1 MVQPSNTSASG
12 SDAEELAR
20 LLVSAGAGDQQAFAA
35 VFDLVSGRVLA
46 LATRILR
53 NRALAE
59 EATQDVMV
67 EVWEQSPRFD
77 AGRGSALAW
86 VLTIAHRRCV
96 DRVRA
101 VQAQTVRDDRYE
113 ARADGPRSDP
123 TAEDATDRLDG
134 ERARH
139 AMTGL
144 SELQRTAVRLAF
156 LDGFT
161 QREVAEHLGIPLGTA
176 KARIRDGLRQMR
188 TTMAEEVNGHDR

>member
-1 MVQPSNTSASG
+1 MVEPPRTPAPAA
-12 SDAEELAR
+12 DAEELAR
-20 LLVSAGAGDQQAFAA
+20 LLCTAGTGDQEAFAA
-35 VFDLVSGRVLA
+35 VFDRVAGRVLA

-67 EVWEQSPRFD
+67 EVWEQAPRFD
-77 AGRGSALAW
+77 PGRGSALAW

-113 ARADGPRSDP
+113 ARADAPCPDP
-123 TAEDATDRLDG
+123 TAEDATDRLVG
-134 ERARH
+134 QRARH
-139 AMTGL
+139 AMRGL
-144 SELQRTAVRLAF
+144 SEVQRTAVRLAF
-156 LDGFT
+156 LDGLS
-161 QREVAEHLGIPLGTA
+161 QREVAEQLGIPLGTA

-188 TTMAEEVNGHDR
+188 ATMAEEVRGHGR